1 MRRMRTQPALSCRC
15 GPTAQRAWLAASL
28 AVAMAP
34 ALGSD
39 ITRPDYPAIPL
50 EWPLP
55 YERSARATPLWARL
69 EAMRNAAR
77 SVPAGP
83 APVTRAVNTCSDDDS
98 AGSLRTIIEKASSGD
113 IIDLTSL
120 SCSRISLSQGAL
132 KIDQDDLTLI
142 GPGAAALT
150 LDAEGNDRVLLHP
163 GGGTL
168 TIEGLTLSNGRFE
181 AVDTDIGFGGCVASA
196 ASLALRDTIIRDCVA
211 VGVGAY
217 GGAVLSGFLTMVNS
231 TISGSTAFGDHPT
244 NGTAAY
250 GGGVFAYGVD
260 IRDSTISGNSAVG
273 TDNAPLSHWEIGGG
287 LFVARNGGSIE
298 RSTISDNFAIRFAGG
313 LTQEGDLVLRNSTI
327 SGNATEQDDGG
338 GLRVRQGTAVLIENS
353 TIADNHA
360 GSFGGGISFIE
371 NALPSVLN
379 STIVADNSADKGAA
393 DIDSA
398 MSLPLSGTNNLI
410 LDHGGN
416 LGVPADTLVANP
428 GLRPLANNGGPTR
441 THSLEPESF
450 AIDRGA
456 NPQMLGT
463 DQRGGDFPRVFNGAP
478 DIGAFEYQGSQA
490 EPLAVPAFGRWA
502 AVALATVLALV
513 GWRRRRAIR

>member
-1 MRRMRTQPALSCRC
+1 L
-15 GPTAQRAWLAASL
+15 LAACL
-28 AVAMAP
+28 AVAMFP
-34 ALGSD
+34 ALASD
-39 ITRPDYPAIPL
+39 ATRPDYPSIPL

-55 YERSARATPLWARL
+55 YERSAQVTPLWARL
-69 EAMRNAAR
+69 EALRSAAET
-77 SVPAGP
+77 VPPGP
-83 APVTRAVNTCSDDDS
+83 APVTRAVSTCSDDDS
-98 AGSLRTIIEKASSGD
+98 AGSLRTIIEKAASGD
-113 IIDLTSL
+113 TIDLTSL

-142 GPGAAALT
+142 GPGAEALT

-168 TIEGLTLSNGRFE
+168 TLESLTISNGRFE
-181 AVDTDIGFGGCVASA
+181 AVDNDIGFGGCVASA
-196 ASLALRDTIIRDCVA
+196 ASLTLRDAVIRDCVA

-250 GGGVFAYGVD
+250 GGGAFSYGVD
-260 IRDSTISGNSAVG
+260 IRDSTISGNSAIG

-287 LFVARNGGSIE
+287 LFIARNGGTIE
-298 RSTISDNFAIRFAGG
+298 RTTLSDNFAIRFAGG

-327 SGNATEQDDGG
+327 SGNSTEQDDGG

-360 GSFGGGISFIE
+360 GTFGGGISFID

-398 MSLPLSGTNNLI
+398 MALPLSGSNNLI

-416 LGVPADTLVANP
+416 LDVPADTLVANP

-441 THSLEPESF
+441 THALAPESF

-456 NPQMLGT
+456 NPQLLGT
-463 DQRGGDFPRVFNGAP
+463 DQRGPDFPRVYNGTP
-478 DIGAFEYQGSQA
+478 DIGAFESQGAQVQA
-490 EPLAVPAFGRWA
+490 LAVPAFGRWA
-502 AVALATVLALV
+502 AIALAALLALV
-513 GWRRRRAIR
+513 GWRRRRAIP